1 MWFEQ
6 LFGFTEQ
13 SPAQVKKNL
22 SLEGTKLTSLVNKQ
36 TYECGTLEVPEL
48 GELRSDAAVNAQQT
62 AGRTTFRQVVG
73 DVQDLHTAPESQKA
87 MFQVASQFNLLE
99 MATPNAIPEDGVGIY
114 EYDHTQGPACAI
126 AAGAGTVFRN
136 YFVPLNDQTGQS
148 KHDQIDCLSDIAK
161 TLRNESKQLWHM
173 KNGYAFASAS
183 GLRIIADH
191 LATLEKESLDLLRAK
206 LHVGIMWNT
215 EVTIGQPED
224 MTVASSGKAPCLPTH
239 VSQIY
244 CSAVPV
250 SYSSEP
256 ASAWEPFARLILEA
270 TYEASLN
277 AAVINQARNGSNL
290 LFLTMIGGGAFGNP
304 TEWIVDAMRRA
315 LRIHKNS
322 GLDVRLV
329 SHRSPNPHLN
339 SLVSEFQA

>member
-22 SLEGTKLTSLVNKQ
+22 SLDGTRLTSLVNKKSF
-36 TYECGTLEVPEL
+36 ECGTLEVPGL
-48 GELRSDAAVNAQQT
+48 GELRTGAAGNTQQPS
-62 AGRTTFRQVVG
+62 GRTTVRQVVG
-73 DVQDLHTAPESQKA
+73 NVQDLHTAPESQKA

-114 EYDHTQGPACAI
+114 QYDHTQGPACAI

-136 YFVPLNDQTGQS
+136 YFVPMNDQTGQS
-148 KHDQIDCLSDIAK
+148 KHDQIDCLADIAE
-161 TLRNESKQLWHM
+161 TLRNESKQLWQM
-173 KNGYAFASAS
+173 KNGYVFASAS
-183 GLRIIADH
+183 GLRIIAEH
-191 LATLEKESLDLLRAK
+191 LATLEEQSLDLLRAK
-206 LHVGIMWNT
+206 LRVGIMWNT
-215 EVTIGQPED
+215 EVTACQSGD
-224 MTVASSGKAPCLPTH
+224 LTVPSSGESPRLPTH

-304 TEWIVDAMRRA
+304 TEWIVDAMGRA
-315 LRIHKNS
+315 LRRHRNS
-322 GLDVRLV
+322 GLDVRMV
-329 SHRSPNPHLN
+329 SHRAPNPELN
-339 SLVSEFQA
+339 PLVREFPA